1 MKNRSSALFGD
12 KRLEKRGIE
21 LVDAMLNSC
30 SVIVRQ
36 IGKNHAE
43 KQGYY
48 RLLKSEKVTV
58 EILANSLGKHCGEM
72 LKEDMH
78 VLAINDTTVINLKRH
93 SGRVN
98 QAELGKTGR
107 KKEESLGFFL
117 HPTLILDARTGQVY
131 GLSSIQIWTRP
142 FEQGNKEERKYR
154 KLGIENKESYK
165 WLRAAKDTKRNII
178 KVRKI
183 TMVADR
189 ESDIYEEF
197 AIVPDRQ
204 THVLVRSKS
213 NRSLY
218 GEERKLYEK
227 LAEQKL
233 AGTYKIEL
241 PTDKRL
247 GREKREAEI
256 EIRFV
261 KVKLRRPASARK
273 GLEEYVELYAI
284 EAREKEVTV
293 PEEEKGIL
301 WRLLTTHR
309 VESFEQAREITIW
322 YSERWQVEQLNRVI
336 KSKGLDIEG
345 IELESGKAIMKMTVL
360 GLLVGSKIMQLVTAS
375 TEQKISLAFS
385 EEEKTCLVELGK
397 GLEGKEAK
405 QKNPHDPQSLL
416 WAAWIIGRLGG
427 WSGYKGQRPAG
438 VITIS
443 EGLKR
448 FEDIFLGWKLA
459 RNLQ

>member
-21 LVDAMLNSC
+21 LVDAMLNRC

-48 RLLKSEKVTV
+48 RFLRSRKVTV
-58 EILANSLGKHCGEM
+58 EILANSLGEHCNEV

-78 VLAINDTTVINLKRH
+78 VLAINDTTVINLKSH

-98 QAELGKTGR
+98 QAELGKTGK
-107 KKEESLGFFL
+107 KKEKSLGFFL
-117 HPTLILDARTGQVY
+117 HPTLILDAQTGQVY

-142 FEQGNKEERKYR
+142 FDQGDKKERKYK

-165 WLRAAKDTKRNII
+165 WLRAAKDTKRNIT
-178 KVRKI
+178 KVSKI

-197 AIVPDRQ
+197 AIVPDRR

-241 PTDKRL
+241 PTEKRL

-256 EIRFV
+256 EIRHV
-261 KVKLRRPASARK
+261 KVKLKRPASARK
-273 GLEEYVELYAI
+273 GLEEYVELYAV
-284 EAREKEVTV
+284 EAREEGTV
-293 PEEEKGIL
+293 PEGEKGIL

-309 VESFEQAREITIW
+309 VESFERAREITIW
-322 YSERWQVEQLNRVI
+322 YSERWQVEQLNRLI
-336 KSKGLDIEG
+336 KSEGLNIEG
-345 IELESGKAIMKMTVL
+345 IELESGKAIMKITVL
-360 GLLVGSKIMQLVTAS
+360 GLLVGSKVMQLVTAS
-375 TEQKISLAFS
+375 AEQKISLAFS
-385 EEEKTCLVELGK
+385 EEEKTCLIELGK
-397 GLEGKEAK
+397 GLEGRGTK

-427 WSGYKGQRPAG
+427 WSGYQSQRPAG
-438 VITIS
+438 VITIG